1 MLNGKK
7 LRLGNGMLPWQELA
21 SLERDMLIIVPPVA
35 FAACALGRTFTVS
48 FACRAEHRVMNN
60 CMKLHATA
68 EEHDAA
74 REEWFAMRMERHR
87 QRERKAKMA
96 VAQEEFLREWWGL
109 PEEVRE
115 SKRRELERMGQAE
128 RVGGM
133 TAKERPRGP
142 DGR

>member
-1 MLNGKK
+1 MPKRSKVRACSLSRRWRGLAERQQLNVDIF
-7 LRLGNGMLPWQELA
+7 L
-21 SLERDMLIIVPPVA
+21 A
-35 FAACALGRTFTVS
+35 FAACALGRTLTVS

-60 CMKLHATA
+60 CMKLHATP

-109 PEEVRE
+109 PEEVRA
-115 SKRRELERMGQAE
+115 SRQRELEKLGQAE

-133 TAKERPRGP
+133 TAKDRPHGP
-142 DGR
+142 DGGR